1 MAFDRLHHLSP
12 AFGAVEDDGAVKF
25 EGELQLS
32 LEDFAHARRNRLRA
46 QPVETD
52 LANAGEKVWEVW
64 EVNTFQTFLFRFPR
78 VYADEVASDEQLANR
93 RVVAGYMAM
102 CVSHCPPIISFAE
115 GDVRQCRRKW
125 YNIRPMKTK
134 PLFLVLSA
142 PSGCGK
148 STLIDMILQEYCDIV
163 YSISCT
169 TRAPRGEEEDGLDY
183 HFKTKERF
191 EELIGEGAFIEYAKV
206 HGNYYGTLKQP
217 IEEVLAE
224 GNSMILDIDVQGA
237 AKVRDYVRKLP
248 NTDPLKIG
256 YVDIFIN
263 PPSME
268 ELRAR
273 LEGRGTDSPEV
284 IEKRLLNAEGE
295 MARAGEYMYRVT
307 NDDLGMCYKRLC
319 DLIDALSGRM

>member
-1 MAFDRLHHLSP
+1 
-12 AFGAVEDDGAVKF
+12 
-25 EGELQLS
+25 
-32 LEDFAHARRNRLRA
+32 
-46 QPVETD
+46 
-52 LANAGEKVWEVW
+52 
-64 EVNTFQTFLFRFPR
+64 
-78 VYADEVASDEQLANR
+78 
-93 RVVAGYMAM
+93 
-102 CVSHCPPIISFAE
+102 
-115 GDVRQCRRKW
+115 
-125 YNIRPMKTK
+125 MKTK
-134 PLFLVLSA
+134 PLFIVMSA

-148 STLIDMILQEYCDIV
+148 STLIDMLLQEYHDLV

-191 EELIGEGAFIEYAKV
+191 EELIAQDAYIEYAKV
-206 HGNYYGTLKQP
+206 HDNYYGTLRAP
-217 IEEVLAE
+217 IEEVLSE

-237 AKVRDYVRKLP
+237 AKVRERVRALP

-256 YVDIFIN
+256 YVDIFVN

-273 LEGRGTDSPEV
+273 LERRGTDSREV
-284 IEKRLLNAEGE
+284 IERRLANAEGE
-295 MARAGEYMYRVT
+295 MARAGEYMFQVT

>member
-1 MAFDRLHHLSP
+1 M
-12 AFGAVEDDGAVKF
+12 
-25 EGELQLS
+25 
-32 LEDFAHARRNRLRA
+32 
-46 QPVETD
+46 
-52 LANAGEKVWEVW
+52 KV
-64 EVNTFQTFLFRFPR
+64 
-78 VYADEVASDEQLANR
+78 
-93 RVVAGYMAM
+93 
-102 CVSHCPPIISFAE
+102 
-115 GDVRQCRRKW
+115 
-125 YNIRPMKTK
+125 K

-148 STLIDMILQEYCDIV
+148 STLIDMLLQEYPDFV

-191 EELIGEGAFIEYAKV
+191 EELIREGAFIEYAKV
-206 HGNYYGTLKQP
+206 HDNYYGTLKAP

-237 AKVRDYVRKLP
+237 AKVRDYVRALP

-256 YVDIFIN
+256 YVDVFVN
-263 PPSME
+263 PPSLE

-273 LEGRGTDSPEV
+273 LVRRGTDSPEAV
-284 IEKRLLNAEGE
+284 ERRLANAEGE

-307 NDDLGMCYKRLC
+307 NDDLGHCYKRLC